1 MSKQKTMGVKAYAK
15 LIERNEK
22 VVYKMIKDGILST
35 HKEQGKI
42 QITVDKNL
50 IKILERTQLALEE
63 CKSIL
68 LSIEKASEALRKPS
82 KNKVVTKSTPKK
94 RNLKM
99 KTSVKTKPLKK
110 SLKKST
116 KPLKKR
122 VKKVLTKST
131 IKPK

>member
-1 MSKQKTMGVKAYAK
+1 MSKQQTMHVKAYAK

-22 VVYKMIKDGILST
+22 TVYKMIKDGMLLT

-42 QITVDKNL
+42 QIMVDKNL

-63 CKSIL
+63 CKTML
-68 LSIEKASEALRKPS
+68 LSIDEASKTLRQPS
-82 KNKVVTKSTPKK
+82 KNKTKPLPKK
-94 RNLKM
+94 SSVKM
-99 KTSVKTKPLKK
+99 KKTIKTKPLKK

-122 VKKVLTKST
+122 VRKVLTKST
-131 IKPK
+131 KRFK